1 MKDNKQI
8 YISKAA
14 VTFEIVEYGLHSVYL
29 TSVLLISK
37 KKKKNPP
44 KTQPSYSL
52 SGVDIKG

>member
-37 KKKKNPP
+37 KKKKKTHQKPNPLIL
-44 KTQPSYSL
+44 YL
-52 SGVDIKG
+52 E

>member
-29 TSVLLISK
+29 TSILLISK
-37 KKKKNPP
+37 KKKPP
-44 KTQPSYSL
+44 KPQPSYSL